1 MKNQDWIQPTL
12 YPFRHRYMQLR
23 QGQMHYIDEGQGETI
38 VFVHGTPTWSF
49 LYRDFIKSLSTQY
62 RCIAIDHLGFGLSDK
77 PKNFV
82 GTPQAHSQNLEEF
95 IDRLGLENVTLV
107 VHDFGGPIGL
117 SWAIA
122 HPEKVKR
129 IVLFNTWLWETKT
142 DKDAQKIDKLLHGWL
157 GNYLYLNTNF
167 SPKVLLK
174 QAFFDKKKLNKSVH
188 RHYLKPFPNKA
199 SRYGLLKIGQSLVG
213 SSDWYQQQFEQIDQ
227 IKDRPLLILW
237 GMQDKFIRPTYLQKW
252 VKALPQAKVVELQA
266 GHFVQEEAPQAAITA
281 IGKFMLQAAP
291 LTLK

>member
-12 YPFRHRYMQLR
+12 YPFKRHYVQLS
-23 QGQMHYIDEGQGETI
+23 QGTMHYLDEGQGETI
-38 VFVHGTPTWSF
+38 VFIHGTPTWSF

-77 PKNFV
+77 PKGFA
-82 GTPQAHSQNLEEF
+82 GTPQAHSQNLQEF
-95 IDRLGLENVTLV
+95 IDLLGLENITLV

-122 HPEKVKR
+122 HPQKVKR
-129 IVLFNTWLWETKT
+129 LVLFNTWLWETQT

-174 QAFFDKKKLNKSVH
+174 QAFFDKKKLSKPVH
-188 RHYLKPFPNKA
+188 KHYLKPFPNKA

-227 IKDRPLLILW
+227 IKNKPALILW

-252 VKALPQAKVVELQA
+252 GKTLPQAKIRQLES
-266 GHFVQEEAPQAAITA
+266 GHFVQEEAPQVSIAAI
-281 IGKFMLQAAP
+281 KEFMLENTPA
-291 LTLK
+291 LL

>member
-1 MKNQDWIQPTL
+1 MKNQDWIQPAL
-12 YPFRHRYMQLR
+12 YPFKHRYIQLN
-23 QGQMHYIDEGQGETI
+23 QGTMHYIDEGQGETI

-49 LYRDFIKSLSTQY
+49 LYRDFIKALSGQY
-62 RCIAIDHLGFGLSDK
+62 RCIAVDHLGFGLSDK
-77 PKNFV
+77 PKGFA

-95 IDRLGLENVTLV
+95 IDRLGLESVTLV

-117 SWAIA
+117 SWAIT

-129 IVLFNTWLWETKT
+129 LVLFNTWLWATNT
-142 DKDAQKIDKLLHGWL
+142 DKNAQKIDKLLHGWL

-174 QAFFDKKKLNKSVH
+174 QAFFDKKKLSKPIH

-199 SRYGLLKIGQSLVG
+199 SRTGLLKIGQALVG
-213 SSDWYQQQFEQIDQ
+213 ASDWYQQQFEQIDQ
-227 IKDRPLLILW
+227 IKHKPTLILW

-252 VKALPQAKVVELQA
+252 TKVLPQAKVIQLES
-266 GHFVQEEAPQAAITA
+266 GHFVQEEAPQVSITA
-281 IGKFMLQAAP
+281 IEEFMLAEAP
-291 LTLK
+291 AFR